1 MKQSIFLFSVIWG
14 TLVLTQCKSVFNIT
28 NISAL
33 LIGAW
38 AQDEN
43 VNVDFVISKKVIYY
57 FDSGYSYNYEIIND
71 TNFVIID
78 SNKAVLKYKI
88 VKLTNDSLIFK
99 SNNAINTDLIY
110 KYYKR

>member
-1 MKQSIFLFSVIWG
+1 M
-14 TLVLTQCKSVFNIT
+14 
-28 NISAL
+28 
-33 LIGAW
+33 
-38 AQDEN
+38 
-43 VNVDFVISKKVIYY
+43 DFVISKKVIYY